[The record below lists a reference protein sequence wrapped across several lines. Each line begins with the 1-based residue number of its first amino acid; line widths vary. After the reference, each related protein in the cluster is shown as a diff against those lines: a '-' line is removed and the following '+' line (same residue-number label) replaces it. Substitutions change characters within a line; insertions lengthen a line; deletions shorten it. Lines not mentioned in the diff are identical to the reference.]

1 MWSKEESRNR
11 KKRFFTAFGVYMK
24 KHKDEYG
31 GRIRWVNYRTGVNAV
46 KFRIEAD
53 NKNAFVCIDVINKD
67 KGIREVFFE
76 QFIEFKNVLKATMT
90 ELIWEPSMYL
100 QNGEEISR
108 IYTVL
113 EGKSI
118 NNEADWGDIFR
129 FFEHNL
135 IALHNFWDL
144 SQDVFKDLED

>member
-31 GRIRWVNYRTGVNAV
+31 SRIRWVNYRTGVNAI

-53 NKNAFVCIDVINKD
+53 NKNAFVCIDIINKD
-67 KGIREVFFE
+67 EGIREVFFE
-76 QFIEFKNVLKATMT
+76 QFIEFKKVLNATMT

-108 IYTVL
+108 IYTIL

-118 NNEADWGDIFR
+118 NNEADWVDIFR
-129 FFEHNL
+129 FFEQNL
-135 IALHNFWDL
+135 IALHDFWDL